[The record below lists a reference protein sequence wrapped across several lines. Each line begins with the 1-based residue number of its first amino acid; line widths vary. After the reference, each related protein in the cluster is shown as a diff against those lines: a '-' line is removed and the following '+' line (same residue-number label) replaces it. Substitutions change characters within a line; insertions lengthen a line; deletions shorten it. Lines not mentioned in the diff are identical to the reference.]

1 MKQNDDNDRVAT
13 VPALRP
19 RIAALGSADERA
31 TWADRL
37 AVASSRV
44 DWFESL
50 ANLVV
55 ELRSGRFHALF
66 IPADVAAVRGLL
78 HLSEAVPVVVASAN
92 LWSTLGDAR
101 YKGAALVGPT
111 DDLLVAIQHAIK
123 RHRDGAAK

>member
-19 RIAALGSADERA
+19 RVAAVGSTDERT

-50 ANLVV
+50 ADLVV
-55 ELRSGRFHALF
+55 ELRSGRFHGLF
-66 IPADVAAVRGLL
+66 IPTDVAAVRGLL
-78 HLSEAVPVVVASAN
+78 HLSEPAPVVVASAN

-111 DDLLVAIQHAIK
+111 DDLSVAFQLAIK
-123 RHRDGAAK
+123 RHRDRAK

>member
-1 MKQNDDNDRVAT
+1 MKQNDDDDRVAT

-19 RIAALGSADERA
+19 RIAAVGTSEERA
-31 TWADRL
+31 RWGDRL
-37 AVASSRV
+37 AVAASRT

-66 IPADVAAVRGLL
+66 IPTDLIAVRGLL
-78 HLSEAVPVVVASAN
+78 RLSEAAPVVVASAN

-101 YKGAALVGPT
+101 YKGAALLGPT
-111 DDLLVAIQHAIK
+111 DDLSVAIQLAIK
-123 RHRDGAAK
+123 RHREAAGK